1 MSKREK
7 VVELLSSRYP
17 DMRLKDAYGLADYL
31 LENGLTVLPYKVGQT
46 VYIPWRYGGQKGVAT
61 AEVEEIKLYD
71 TNPEHSMFFI
81 DMGSDNECFNQS
93 FGGWRTE
100 ECIGRTVFLAREEAE
115 SFLKEGEDETDL

>member
-46 VYIPWRYGGQKGVAT
+46 VYIPFDRSAIQGRSNGIYPVEIRR
-61 AEVEEIKLYD
+61 AERSGD
-71 TNPEHSMFFI
+71 
-81 DMGSDNECFNQS
+81 
-93 FGGWRTE
+93 
-100 ECIGRTVFLAREEAE
+100 GR
-115 SFLKEGEDETDL
+115 D